1 MTPKQPPRQ
10 PPAPVPEPAPH
21 AASEPAPEAAREDE
35 LDTEASPGAEATSEE
50 EADPYDEL
58 WDPDMDTRP
67 ERIKRTKA
75 RQRSVPGS
83 RGRPAP
89 KGRRREEA

>member
-1 MTPKQPPRQ
+1 MTRKQPPRQ
-10 PPAPVPEPAPH
+10 PPAPASEPTPH
-21 AASEPAPEAAREDE
+21 AAPETAPETASEAEQE
-35 LDTEASPGAEATSEE
+35 TEASTGAEVTSEE

-67 ERIKRTKA
+67 VRIKRTKV
-75 RQRSVPGS
+75 RQRSAPGS

-89 KGRRREEA
+89 KGRRRDEA

>member
-1 MTPKQPPRQ
+1 MTPKPPPRQ
-10 PPAPVPEPAPH
+10 PPAPEREA
-21 AASEPAPEAAREDE
+21 EAAPQAAPQDDPE
-35 LDTEASPGAEATSEE
+35 TQASPGVEATTEE

-75 RQRSVPGS
+75 RQRPVPGS

-89 KGRRREEA
+89 KGRRRDDV

>member
-10 PPAPVPEPAPH
+10 PPA
-21 AASEPAPEAAREDE
+21 SEPAPQAAPESAREGDLE
-35 LDTEASPGAEATSEE
+35 PEVSGEAEVTSEE

-75 RQRSVPGS
+75 PRRPAPGS
-83 RGRPAP
+83 RGRPTP
-89 KGRRREEA
+89 KGRRRQEA

>member
-1 MTPKQPPRQ
+1 MMEKPPIRR
-10 PPAPVPEPAPH
+10 PPGPDSEPGDGPAPPED
-21 AASEPAPEAAREDE
+21 EPEAQPVEE
-35 LDTEASPGAEATSEE
+35 HEISP
-50 EADPYDEL
+50 DPYDDL

-75 RQRSVPGS
+75 RPKIEPRG

-89 KGRRREEA
+89 RGRRKEEV